1 MEDGIRQNYKEEEQ
15 ARVLEEALTL
25 SLADAVFMIV
35 HYNHHNRA
43 MGPGPHCDPIALSVL
58 HNRRDPSEIAEWAL
72 KALKLRENAYSVGD
86 ALLCKD
92 GTYDRLR
99 VELEAA
105 HPGFSQN
112 TYDEAVR
119 YGCFCAR

>member
-1 MEDGIRQNYKEEEQ
+1 MEDGIKQSYQEEEQ
-15 ARVLEEALTL
+15 ARVLEQALTL

-43 MGPGPHCDPIALSVL
+43 MGPGPYCDPIELSVL
-58 HNRRDPSEIAEWAL
+58 HDRHDPNEIAEWRL
-72 KALKLRENAYSVGD
+72 KALKLRDNAYSVGD
-86 ALLCKD
+86 ALLRKD

-112 TYDEAVR
+112 TYDEAVS